1 MHWTTEIDP
10 KIKDIEMR
18 HNPIIIRVN
27 KFDEQAAEDFALKMA
42 LAHNTGQ
49 EVIPIVIDSYGGQV
63 YSLMSMISSIKA
75 SELPVATVV
84 EGKAMSCGVI
94 LASCGSR
101 GYRYVT
107 EDATLMIH
115 DVSSG
120 AYGKNSE
127 IQASADETARL
138 NKKIYEILAENCDKS
153 VKWFQKQI
161 MERGRAD
168 WFVEPEKAIEIGICD
183 KIGMPKVH
191 ISVKLDIQFVE

>member
-1 MHWTTEIDP
+1 MYWTSKLDP
-10 KIKDIEMR
+10 KVKEIELR

-27 KFDEQAAEDFALKMA
+27 DFDEKSADEFAQKMA

-49 EVIPIVIDSYGGQV
+49 SIIPVVIDSYGGQV

-75 SELPVATVV
+75 SALPVATIV
-84 EGKAMSCGVI
+84 EGKAMSCGVL
-94 LASCGSR
+94 LASCGTK

-127 IQASADETARL
+127 IQASADETKRL
-138 NKKIYEILAENCDKS
+138 NDRI
-153 VKWFQKQI
+153 
-161 MERGRAD
+161 
-168 WFVEPEKAIEIGICD
+168 
-183 KIGMPKVH
+183 
-191 ISVKLDIQFVE
+191 